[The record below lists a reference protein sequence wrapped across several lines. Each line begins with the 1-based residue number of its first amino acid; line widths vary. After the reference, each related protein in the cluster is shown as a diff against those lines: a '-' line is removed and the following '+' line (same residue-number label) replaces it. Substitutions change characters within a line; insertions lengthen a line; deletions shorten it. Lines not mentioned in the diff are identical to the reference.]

1 MHMPDASALI
11 RVPRRAVRRSYWML
25 VGSTHRAMELRY
37 GIRTE
42 GDIDLEDL
50 GVAARGRMGYEGS
63 HWIGVRNAL
72 NRLEVDRNDVFADFG
87 SGKGPAV
94 LVAAGFPFNRAIGV
108 EISDDLTQ
116 AARRNFERSR
126 LTPEAGSVEFVTAD
140 VLEYEIP
147 DDLSVV
153 YLYNPFT
160 GVLFARFIERLL
172 RSVERHPRPL
182 RVVYNY
188 PFDHNYL
195 IARGRFRPIDL
206 SYSYWPAWRHRPGYV
221 VLTYEVLAPDGS
233 GYGLNAGR
241 RAPER
246 LGPWAGEHDPGWE
259 LVGPEHAIPA
269 DAERAHRLEAA

>member
-1 MHMPDASALI
+1 MPDPSTLM
-11 RVPRRAVRRSYWML
+11 RVPRRAVRRGYWRL
-25 VGSTHRAMELRY
+25 VASTHRAMELRY

-50 GVAARGRMGYEGS
+50 GVAANGRMGYEGS

-72 NRLEVDRNDVFADFG
+72 GRLDVGRDDVFADFG

-94 LVAAGFPFNRAIGV
+94 LVAAGFPFRRAIGV
-108 EISDDLTQ
+108 EISDELTQ
-116 AARRNFERSR
+116 AARRNLERSR
-126 LTPEAGSVEFVTAD
+126 LKPAADSVEFVTAD

-160 GVLFARFIERLL
+160 GLLFARFIERLL
-172 RSVERHPRPL
+172 HSVERHPRPL
-182 RVVYNY
+182 RLVYNY

-195 IARGRFRPIDL
+195 IATGRFRPIDL

-221 VLTYEVLAPDGS
+221 VLTYEVLAPDGT
-233 GYGLNAGR
+233 GYGLSAGR

-259 LVGPEHAIPA
+259 LIGPEHATRA
-269 DAERAHRLEAA
+269 DAEHARRLEAA

>member
-1 MHMPDASALI
+1 M
-11 RVPRRAVRRSYWML
+11 RVPRRAVRRGYWRL
-25 VGSTHRAMELRY
+25 VASTHRAMELRY

-50 GVAARGRMGYEGS
+50 GVAASDRMGYEGS
-63 HWIGVRNAL
+63 HWIGVRKAL
-72 NRLEVDRNDVFADFG
+72 SRLEVDRNDVFADFG
-87 SGKGPAV
+87 AGKGPAV
-94 LVAAGFPFNRAIGV
+94 LVAAGFPFKRAIGV

-116 AARRNFERSR
+116 TARGNFERLR
-126 LTPEAGSVEFVTAD
+126 VTPVADRVEFVTAD

-147 DDLSVV
+147 EDLSVV

-160 GVLFARFIERLL
+160 GLLFASFIERLL

-182 RVVYNY
+182 RLVYNY

-195 IARGRFRPIDL
+195 IACGRFRPIDL
-206 SYSYWPAWRHRPGYV
+206 TYSYWPAWYRRPGYV

-233 GYGLNAGR
+233 GYGLTSGR

-259 LVGPEHAIPA
+259 LVGPQHATLVDTEYA
-269 DAERAHRLEAA
+269 RRLEAG

>member
-1 MHMPDASALI
+1 M
-11 RVPRRAVRRSYWML
+11 
-25 VGSTHRAMELRY
+25 
-37 GIRTE
+37 
-42 GDIDLEDL
+42 
-50 GVAARGRMGYEGS
+50 
-63 HWIGVRNAL
+63 
-72 NRLEVDRNDVFADFG
+72 
-87 SGKGPAV
+87 
-94 LVAAGFPFNRAIGV
+94 
-108 EISDDLTQ
+108 
-116 AARRNFERSR
+116 
-126 LTPEAGSVEFVTAD
+126 
-140 VLEYEIP
+140 LEYEIP

-160 GVLFARFIERLL
+160 GLLFARFIERLL

-182 RVVYNY
+182 RLVYNY

-233 GYGLNAGR
+233 GYGSERGR

-259 LVGPEHAIPA
+259 LVGPEHATLGG
-269 DAERAHRLEAA
+269 RAARARGSRQQPRRRSRAAGRRSTGTSAGAGR